1 MLNTSNQLNQ
11 AANPEL
17 ASALRSS
24 SEKVLGE
31 NELISSQKLLTE
43 IFGTISGIGAVINKH
58 RQIVYVNQDFLDM
71 IGIQGIESILGNRP
85 GEVLSC
91 VHANNSTGG
100 CSTADACRYCGAY
113 NAIIESQ
120 DTGKRVIHEAL
131 ITTKQK
137 GNYRSLDL
145 RIITTPVNLLGND
158 FLVMTL
164 QDISNEKRRLALE
177 RIFFHDLL
185 NRAGGLNGL
194 LSLLKEDQSPETTSK
209 IIDMSVE
216 ASKDIIEEIQ
226 SQRQMYAAETGDLKI
241 NPELTSTLNLIKSAI
256 GKIGFHDSGRD
267 RKITITEDS
276 LDITLE
282 TDRSILQRVLI
293 NLLKNAL
300 EATPMNGEVLIGAY
314 DFGNLVRF
322 KVKNEL
328 LIPKDIQLQLFQR
341 SFSTK
346 GIGRGLGTY
355 SIRLLTENYLGGSVT
370 FISNETDR
378 TIFMIDLPKKINS

>member
-1 MLNTSNQLNQ
+1 MNQ